1 MGGLKAVVYTDAVQ
15 MFLLIGGAL
24 MVTIFGLE
32 EVGGWNNL
40 SASAGDGFL
49 SLWRSASSNFHGLQ
63 FYLVLLFLVY
73 GLVYR
78 SIYCSKSACSQR

>member
-49 SLWRSASSNFHGLQ
+49 SLWRLLSS
-63 FYLVLLFLVY
+63 
-73 GLVYR
+73 
-78 SIYCSKSACSQR
+78 